1 MALTSDNARSVTDAA
16 MGVAQ
21 VGHFHATLERL
32 AVLLNA
38 IVLDD
43 VLLSGNGLNLAL
55 AEVGTN
61 AVTFQTGQHPAVDN
75 RLKNQNLCASTDVT
89 DADRP
94 LAHHVIGDFGL
105 LNNVRHIVPLS
116 AFRLS
121 VVVCFVPLGTSLLY
135 TIQGT
140 LSILF

>member
-1 MALTSDNARSVTDAA
+1 

-32 AVLLNA
+32 AVLLNT

-43 VLLSGNGLNLAL
+43 VLLPGNGLHLAL
-55 AEVGTN
+55 AEVGAN
-61 AVTFQTGQHPAVDN
+61 AVTFQTGKHPAVDH

-89 DADRP
+89 DTDRP
-94 LAHHVIGDFGL
+94 LAHHVLGDFGL

-135 TIQGT
+135 TIRGT

>member
-43 VLLSGNGLNLAL
+43 VLLPGNGLHLAL
-55 AEVGTN
+55 AEVGAN
-61 AVTFQTGQHPAVDN
+61 AITFQTGQHPTIDD
-75 RLKNQNLCASTDVT
+75 RLKNQNLSSCANITSANGT
-89 DADRP
+89 
-94 LAHHVIGDFGL
+94 LAHHVFGDFGL
-105 LNNVRHIVPLS
+105 LDDVRHCVPLS

-135 TIQGT
+135 TIRGT